1 MSVEITLRSARPG
14 DERLCAQVQTAS
26 WRAAFRDILPAEVL
40 EGLTEP
46 SRAEAMYHRVLAQ
59 DAFHGMLLLLN
70 DTPHGIAFWSRC
82 RAPAPGQE
90 DAAELVCIHS
100 LPDNWRRGY
109 GSRMM
114 DRVLDEMRRAGF
126 RQVMLWVFAENTRAR
141 RFYEAHGFAPAG
153 REQAGF
159 GAREIEYARML

>member
-1 MSVEITLRSARPG
+1 MSAEIMLRSARPG
-14 DERLCAQVQTAS
+14 DERLCAQVQIAS

-40 EGLTEP
+40 EGLTEF
-46 SRAEAMYHRVLAQ
+46 SRTEEMYRRVLAQ
-59 DAFHGMLLLLN
+59 DAFHGTLLFL
-70 DTPHGIAFWSRC
+70 DGAPHGIAFWSRC
-82 RAPAPGQE
+82 RTPAPGQK
-90 DAAELVCIHS
+90 DSAELICIHS
-100 LPDNWRRGY
+100 LPGNWRRGY

>member
-1 MSVEITLRSARPG
+1 MSSEIMLRSARPG
-14 DERLCAQVQTAS
+14 DERFCAQVQTAS
-26 WRAAFRDILPAEVL
+26 WRTAFRDILPAEVL
-40 EGLTEP
+40 EGLTEF
-46 SRAEAMYHRVLAQ
+46 SRTEEMYRRVLAQ
-59 DAFHGMLLLLN
+59 DAFHGTLLLLN
-70 DTPHGIAFWSRC
+70 GMPHGIAFWSRC

-141 RFYEAHGFAPAG
+141 RFYEAHGFAPTG

-159 GAREIEYARML
+159 GAREMEYAREL